1 MSASS
6 GQTPGGSPAQGGAA
20 GGAGGGQKAGMTGM
34 CNLDN
39 AAVNLNALR
48 DAAKKEMT
56 DILASE
62 GKKSKALVLDPKV
75 AGPLGLVIEISLLRA
90 LGVDKLYYLTPGRLD
105 VPPETEHIIYL
116 VRPVVSFMKVIAD
129 QAKAILERKDGR
141 SVAVYFIPRRTI
153 MCETALEQEGVF
165 NQIKIGEYHLDLI
178 PFDADVLSLELNQ
191 CFKECFLEG
200 DKTSLFYT
208 ARALM
213 KLQALYGIIPL
224 IRGKGAA
231 AQQVAQMMLRMRH
244 EMRSSE
250 AQVDVPAISQLI
262 LIDRT
267 VDLVTPLPT
276 QLTYEG
282 LIDEFYSITNSAV
295 DLPAAMVVDPKGGK
309 ETNVPLDKKL
319 KTPLNSNDKIFRD
332 IRDLNFSVVGPI
344 LNQKAKMIDEYYKAR
359 KDISTV
365 SEIKDY
371 MKKFTSFQQ
380 DHQFLRVHTNITE
393 ALLKITTDAAFRA
406 HLEAEQNLL
415 AQAEIEA
422 SEQYIE
428 ECINKQEPLG
438 KVLRLLCLM
447 SLTQGGLKEKV
458 YNFFTREI
466 IQTYGFEHMY
476 TLSNLG
482 KVGLFKRPDQRTNLY
497 EVAREQLR
505 LITEVDERDPNDIS
519 YVFSGYA
526 PLSVR
531 LFELLWNQQQRGGGL
546 PTPPPTQPAGG
557 DEATRD
563 GWLLPRQYDEL
574 VKALP
579 GVTFHAFQKANAA
592 AGNPDESDGDASRGN
607 SVTVVCFIG
616 GVTFA
621 EIAALR
627 FLNSKVEGKDIIIA
641 TTNLINGSSF
651 LDGVAE
657 DLAGKKDVLA
667 APTPAAS
674 PPPPETSSRRK

>member
-1 MSASS
+1 MFDLDHLLF
-6 GQTPGGSPAQGGAA
+6 AA
-20 GGAGGGQKAGMTGM
+20 
-34 CNLDN
+34 
-39 AAVNLNALR
+39 
-48 DAAKKEMT
+48 
-56 DILASE
+56 ISE
-62 GKKSKALVLDPKV
+62 V
-75 AGPLGLVIEISLLRA
+75 
-90 LGVDKLYYLTPGRLD
+90 
-105 VPPETEHIIYL
+105 
-116 VRPVVSFMKVIAD
+116 
-129 QAKAILERKDGR
+129 
-141 SVAVYFIPRRTI
+141 
-153 MCETALEQEGVF
+153 
-165 NQIKIGEYHLDLI
+165 KIGEYHLDLI
-178 PFDADVLSLELNQ
+178 PFDADVLSLELNN
-191 CFKECFLEG
+191 CFKECFLVRSRMHPELHPFTNILTTYSSIIAQEG

-250 AQVDVPAISQLI
+250 AQVDTPAIAQLV

-282 LIDEFYSITNSAV
+282 LIDEFFSITNSAV
-295 DLPAAMVVDPKGGK
+295 DLPASMVVDPKGGK
-309 ETNVPLDKKL
+309 EATPPADKKL

-526 PLSVR
+526 PLSIR

-546 PTPPPTQPAGG
+546 PTPPPTQVTGG

-563 GWLLPRQYDEL
+563 GWLLPRQFDEL

-579 GVTFHAFQKANAA
+579 GTTFHAFQKANAV
-592 AGNPDESDGDASRGN
+592 AGNPDESDGDAARGN

-616 GVTFA
+616 GVTLA

-667 APTPAAS
+667 APAPVSS
-674 PPPPETSSRRK
+674 PPPESTTRGRK